1 MSTRFSSRA
10 GLLITCIIT
19 NVELILNK
27 ILLLLEPTVEV
38 HLDSLFFMSHALYI
52 AAQHILPSHFYQ
64 KTWAAIPQWGDLGSS
79 LDPGHRCALS
89 CPGCIIWIWSLWLF
103 QFISGLRM
111 IEYANKKCKH
121 FKHNITMKCV
131 HIIWIFAHN
140 MSFMDSRGSVLRL
153 FIFLFHCCVYMC

>member
-1 MSTRFSSRA
+1 MSNWFWIRFCYFWSRPWKFIWTLCSFEPCSLHCSTTHFA
-10 GLLITCIIT
+10 IT
-19 NVELILNK
+19 
-27 ILLLLEPTVEV
+27 
-38 HLDSLFFMSHALYI
+38 
-52 AAQHILPSHFYQ
+52 FYQ